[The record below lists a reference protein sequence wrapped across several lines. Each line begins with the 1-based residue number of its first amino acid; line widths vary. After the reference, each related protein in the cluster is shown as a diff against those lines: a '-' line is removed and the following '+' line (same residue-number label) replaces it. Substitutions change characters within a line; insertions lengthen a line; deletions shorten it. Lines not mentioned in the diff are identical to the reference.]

1 MKDYKLL
8 KVNLK
13 DNIVIVEMNRKH
25 EMNALSSD
33 LLEEIDHLF
42 SYFLKQNTD
51 LRVVVFTGGD
61 ECFSAGLDLKE
72 LASLNDAGLTKY
84 VNLTLDVYFRLMD
97 YENILITA
105 VSGIA
110 MGGGFNLALMGDII
124 IASETALFVHP
135 EIKYGFN
142 PLLTPLVSRIGV
154 AKSKEL
160 TLRGEP
166 IGAHEAYQI
175 GLVNKVV
182 TPECFREEASSW
194 AEKLSGRPIEAVRA
208 LKRSFDVVT
217 RLDARAAIEY
227 ELEKTAV
234 FLSRED
240 LRARLKEL
248 LTHRTHGSKG

>member
-1 MKDYKLL
+1 MHDYKLL
-8 KVNLK
+8 KVTLK
-13 DNIVIVEMNRKH
+13 NNIAIVEMNRKH

-33 LLEEIDHLF
+33 LLQEIDHVF
-42 SYFLKQNTD
+42 SYSLKQNTD
-51 LRVVVFTGGD
+51 LRVVVLTGGD

-72 LASLNDAGLTKY
+72 VANLNDEGLTRY
-84 VNLTLDVYFRLMD
+84 VNLTLDVYLKLMD

-110 MGGGFNLALMGDII
+110 MGGGVNLALMGDII

-142 PLLTPLVSRIGV
+142 PLLTPLISRIGV

-160 TLRGEP
+160 TLRGDP
-166 IGAHEAYQI
+166 IGAQEANHI

-182 TPECFREEASSW
+182 PPESFREEAYSW
-194 AEKLSGRPIEAVRA
+194 AEKLSGRPIDAVRA
-208 LKRSFDVVT
+208 LKRAFDVVT

-227 ELEKTAV
+227 EIERTAV

-240 LRARLKEL
+240 LRARMKDL
-248 LTHRTHGSKG
+248 LGRKTHGSKS